1 MLQTRTVKRLLH
13 LAIGLLLWSVIV
25 SAQTTGGAIT
35 GTIQDANG
43 ALEGASVF
51 LVKDRETQ
59 EIVLFAVSDAKGHF
73 TMNAPAGNY
82 TFDNSYDDPTL
93 YLSISYKF
101 SNGKDTSSTR
111 SQGAR
116 DIERRF

>member
-1 MLQTRTVKRLLH
+1 MERHRL
-13 LAIGLLLWSVIV
+13 
-25 SAQTTGGAIT
+25 GADDG
-35 GTIQDANG
+35 GTIRDANG

-59 EIVLFAVSDAKGHF
+59 EIVQFAVSDAAGHF
-73 TMNAPAGNY
+73 TMSAPAGNY

-111 SQGAR
+111 SQGAQ